1 MRASVGLGSL
11 NGCIG
16 TASGRMA
23 ACGGGSWLGSGNVC
37 CNDREDG
44 LAHCQSCPWPTCV
57 GWCFL
62 GSGGVASAGRRGAC
76 CDVSPGIDGRREAG
90 DSDKCARPPCQHG
103 KRVCWCWRG
112 EGRMLVFLLRVCQRV
127 GSAKE
132 ERDAGLRFSTR
143 CSGGTVA
150 GQPAPTTS
158 SARRHTEERR
168 KLSCGSLGS
177 SSHRRTQRFWKIG
190 PLRCAVLHCPCGWC
204 AETVAAYVV
213 PLMNGNA
220 WVGSVGSSGQ
230 LRGPGAM
237 LGRNGVTR
245 GAAGKSLGATVNVPR
260 RRLREEVQQR
270 SAVTCRLR

>member
-57 GWCFL
+57 GCGTSCFL

-112 EGRMLVFLLRVCQRV
+112 EGRMLGGAGACHQIAGEDKVTFFCFVSANVLATQKRREMLAFGSPRVVREARSRV
-127 GSAKE
+127 S
-132 ERDAGLRFSTR
+132 
-143 CSGGTVA
+143 
-150 GQPAPTTS
+150 
-158 SARRHTEERR
+158 
-168 KLSCGSLGS
+168 
-177 SSHRRTQRFWKIG
+177 
-190 PLRCAVLHCPCGWC
+190 
-204 AETVAAYVV
+204 
-213 PLMNGNA
+213 
-220 WVGSVGSSGQ
+220 
-230 LRGPGAM
+230 
-237 LGRNGVTR
+237 
-245 GAAGKSLGATVNVPR
+245 PR
-260 RRLREEVQQR
+260 RRLHRHGGTPR
-270 SAVTCRLR
+270 NGGS